1 MKAHVTKGPAWRTL
15 FALCVCAAAVT
26 AGLVPPARVLARP
39 DTPAAGAPSTG
50 AITLRMNEAV
60 VIGASVSAGFGCVHA
75 CDITPLDAP
84 PAAERQT
91 RLCAIRFADV
101 LAAVATDPREKPA
114 SFSSVRM
121 FGSPE
126 EYAERFITGAMKQQP
141 TLVFAV
147 DFMFWHAY
155 GWTTKEETR
164 DAKFERGLKR
174 LEQFG
179 DGVAIVVGDL
189 PDMRGSVMLAEEMVP
204 KPETMTRLNARLRE
218 WAKTRPNVAV
228 VPLSDFVKNAMAA
241 QPVEMAGRQWT
252 ADEAA
257 AWVQGDGLHATP
269 AGLAALALACMDA
282 LKQCKLV
289 PEGTTWETD
298 PHKVL
303 ERVTPPPANTKRE
316 TADQARPPAMVK

>member
-1 MKAHVTKGPAWRTL
+1 MKVGWTAWRKAL
-15 FALCVCAAAVT
+15 ALCLGTAALLGGLGA
-26 AGLVPPARVLARP
+26 AGRALARP
-39 DTPAAGAPSTG
+39 DTPAASVPATT
-50 AITLRMNEAV
+50 AVTLRLNEAV

-75 CDITPLDAP
+75 CDATPPDAP
-84 PAAERQT
+84 AGVERQT
-91 RLCAIRFADV
+91 RMCAIRFADV
-101 LAAVATDPREKPA
+101 LAAASADPRQKPA

-126 EYAERFITGAMKQQP
+126 EYAERFIAGAVKKKP

-174 LEQFG
+174 LEQLG
-179 DGVAIVVGDL
+179 TDAAIVVGDL

-204 KPETMTRLNARLRE
+204 KPETLARLNARLRE
-218 WAKTRPNVAV
+218 WARSRPNVAV
-228 VPLSDFVKNAMAA
+228 VPLSDFVRSALAA
-241 QPVEMAGRQWT
+241 KPVEMAGRHWT

-257 AWVQGDGLHATP
+257 AWIQGDGLHATP

-282 LKQCKLV
+282 LRQCKLV

-298 PHKVL
+298 PHAVL
-303 ERVTPPPANTKRE
+303 ERVTPPPASAKKE
-316 TADQARPPAMVK
+316 TAEQAKPPVFEVK